1 MAEKTIPIKGEAY
14 TFKLS
19 LVDRASP
26 MTFRDN
32 PTLSAGDVKVSVD
45 GGLFND
51 IAALPT
57 ASGKVVTVSLTAG
70 EMNGDSVAVLFSD
83 AIGEEWCDYFVE
95 LRPAAANFS
104 TLDSDLSV
112 VDSIVDEILSDT
124 GTGGVKIAAG
134 EILGLV
140 VENGLTLQQFLQV
153 FMAVLAGEVLG
164 GGTSTISF
172 RDLADA
178 LNRVT
183 ASVDANGNRTSVTFD
198 FGA

>member
-1 MAEKTIPIKGEAY
+1 MAEKTIPIKGETY
-14 TFKLS
+14 TFRLS

-26 MTFRDN
+26 MTFKDT

-45 GGLFND
+45 GGSFTN
-51 IAALPT
+51 ITTLPL
-57 ASGKVVTVSLTAG
+57 ASGKVVTVSLSAS

-83 AIGEEWCDYFVE
+83 AVGEEWCDYFVE
-95 LRPAAANFS
+95 LRPAVANFS
-104 TLDSDLSV
+104 TIDGDLAV
-112 VDSIVDEILSDT
+112 VDTIVDEILTDT
-124 GTGGVKIAAG
+124 GTDGVKIASG
-134 EILGLV
+134 EILGLM

-153 FMAVLAGEVLG
+153 FMAILAGEVLG

-183 ASVDANGNRTSVTFD
+183 ASVDANGNRTSVTFN
-198 FGA
+198 FSS